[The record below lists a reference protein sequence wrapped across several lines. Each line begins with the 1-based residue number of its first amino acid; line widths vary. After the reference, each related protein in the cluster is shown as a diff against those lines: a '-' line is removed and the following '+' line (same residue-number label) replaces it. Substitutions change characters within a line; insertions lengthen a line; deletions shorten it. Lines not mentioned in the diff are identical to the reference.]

1 MAASRSLR
9 ASFMGGASV
18 GTGGRL
24 GVMCWEVLGV
34 RGGGPGGG
42 GAANGPEAGEEGRM
56 YPAPTAGGPAGGPM
70 GGIAKAVWDDGM
82 RGAGGGGGWAEFM

>member
-24 GVMCWEVLGV
+24 GVMGWVVLGGI
-34 RGGGPGGG
+34 GGGPGGG
-42 GAANGPEAGEEGRM
+42 GAASGPGEEGRM
-56 YPAPTAGGPAGGPM
+56 
-70 GGIAKAVWDDGM
+70 
-82 RGAGGGGGWAEFM
+82 